1 MTRLFSALTAV
12 VCAMVLVAGVVN
24 AQPEKKVQS
33 EKGWLGVSIK
43 DITRTTMK
51 EKELKTSDGAY
62 VVEVV
67 EKSPA
72 EAAGIKS
79 GDLIVEFSGR
89 QIYDAE
95 DLSKTVGRTSPGTKT
110 TVVVMRKGDK
120 TSLPVAVGSPPQ
132 RTSSSRAHASPMIRI
147 FQRGRGVLGMTVMS
161 LNEQLAEYFEA
172 PNKEGVLIEE
182 VRKESAAEKAGL
194 KAGDVLLKIGSR
206 TVGDVDDARK
216 ALRKHKPGEKV
227 EVEILRKGSKKTVT
241 VEIEE
246 GEGPWGV
253 NMPEHSMRP
262 HGFAAP
268 GWQDEDGFE
277 FDLDIEPE
285 LMKIERRIEKIA
297 PQIESQSDEL
307 RDRIKKEISISV
319 RERVI

>member
-1 MTRLFSALTAV
+1 MKRLFTPFTAV
-12 VCAMVLVAGVVN
+12 VCGMVLMAGIAH
-24 AQPEKKVQS
+24 AQPEKKERS
-33 EKGWLGVSIK
+33 ERGWLGVSIK
-43 DITRTTMK
+43 DITGTSVK
-51 EKELKTSDGAY
+51 DKDLKTSDGAY

-72 EAAGIKS
+72 ETAGIKS
-79 GDLIVEFSGR
+79 GDVIVEFSGR

-120 TSLPVAVGSPPQ
+120 KSLPVAVGSPPQ
-132 RTSSSRAHASPMIRI
+132 RASSSRAHAPMIRI
-147 FQRGRGVLGMTVMS
+147 FQRGRGVLGMTVMT
-161 LNEQLAEYFEA
+161 LNEQLAEYFGA

-182 VRKESAAEKAGL
+182 VRKESAAQKAGL
-194 KAGDVLLKIGSR
+194 QAGDVLLKIGSR

-216 ALRKHKPGEKV
+216 ALRKHEPGEKV

-246 GEGPWGV
+246 GEGPWGF

-268 GWQDEDGFE
+268 GWHGEDGFE

-297 PQIESQSDEL
+297 PKIESQSDEL
-307 RDRIKKEISISV
+307 RDRIRKEIRISV